1 MRRRRVDSCCAE
13 GKRRAG
19 YVSGPEGRAGI
30 LLVHPGGPLWETKDA
45 GIWSI
50 PKGEIHTGE
59 DLLEAAK
66 REFEEEL
73 GFKADGPFIQL
84 SPIKQRSGKIVHPW
98 AFAGDCDPAGIRSN
112 MFSMGG
118 GRIRAAPA
126 PSPRWTGH
134 RSSTWSKPRPESFPP
149 KWRCWRSCIRSSRAA
164 SSSSPPSAPSGR
176 GRG

>member
-1 MRRRRVDSCCAE
+1 MYRVQK
-13 GKRRAG
+13 G
-19 YVSGPEGRAGI
+19 GPEF
-30 LLVHPGGPLWETKDA
+30 LLVHPGGPLWESKDA

-112 MFSMGG
+112 MFSME
-118 GRIRAAPA
+118 
-126 PSPRWTGH
+126 W
-134 RSSTWSKPRPESFPP
+134 PP
-149 KWRCWRSCIRSSRAA
+149 H
-164 SSSSPPSAPSGR
+164 SGR
-176 GRG
+176 TGTFPEVDRASFFNLEQAKTRVIPAQVALLEELHQKLSRGLE